1 MRWLPILLC
10 LLPGFASAATLE
22 LVYGVT
28 RAGQE
33 IGETQE
39 RYSVAGER
47 YRIESIAL
55 PTGIVAILAPGH
67 FKRISEGEIN
77 ANGFRPLRYE
87 YHRSARPDKSVI
99 SRFDWEGRRFVAT
112 YDGQDHVAELPAG
125 TQDWLSALYQLR
137 HWPRELAEQTLS
149 ISSNGKSIRQHRYRR
164 AGEET
169 LTTPAGS
176 FSTVKYVRE
185 RSAEDDG
192 IQVWVSEMLP
202 APIKIVLE
210 EKRGGV
216 SEQVL
221 LRYQRGP

>member
-1 MRWLPILLC
+1 MLLC
-10 LLPGFASAATLE
+10 LMPALASPETWQ

-28 RAGQE
+28 RAGQD

-39 RYSVAGER
+39 RFSVTGER
-47 YRIESIAL
+47 YRIESVAL
-55 PTGIVAILAPGH
+55 PTGILALFAPGT
-67 FKRISEGEIN
+67 FTRISEGELS
-77 ANGFRPLRYE
+77 AGGFRPLRYE

-99 SRFDWEGRRFVAT
+99 SRFDWDTQRFVST
-112 YDGQDHVAELPAG
+112 YDGQDHIAPLPAG

-137 HWPRELAEQTLS
+137 HWPRELAEQTLN
-149 ISSNGKSIRQHRYRR
+149 ICGNGKSIRQHRYRR
-164 AGEET
+164 AGEEI

-192 IQVWVSEMLP
+192 IQVWVSEALP
-202 APIKIVLE
+202 APIKIVLD

-221 LRYQRGP
+221 LRYQRSP